1 MTVWQSERSVF
12 LEPVIRNDLPMAML
26 FIGQELARHGD
37 PFAITLCVASDAAP
51 VGTALAIAK
60 AVAKAISKAIAKS
73 APTLFRFPEIM
84 PQVKAIS
91 LRNPIKNCS
100 IPP

>member
-12 LEPVIRNDLPMAML
+12 LEPVNRNALLVAVI
-26 FIGQELARHGD
+26 FIGQEFAGHGD
-37 PFAITLCVASDAAP
+37 LHAITLCVASDAAP

-60 AVAKAISKAIAKS
+60 AVAKAISKVIAKS

>member
-12 LEPVIRNDLPMAML
+12 LEPVIRDALLIAVIL
-26 FIGQELARHGD
+26 TGQEFAGNGD
-37 PFAITLCVASDAAP
+37 PHAITLCVASDAAP

-60 AVAKAISKAIAKS
+60 AVAKAISKVIAKS